1 MYFVF
6 APIQNVCS
14 YLISSIRLS
23 SGCSNLCFTSLPDGI
38 TFCGM
43 NSVTELNCKNLVM
56 VSTADLTC
64 TGLFHLGRLSLVCVL
79 SSGGPGSVS
88 AGTGQASSWKS
99 GSGSPASPDARRVPC
114 ESATCHVQSRIRPGS
129 AGPSKMVSKAGSAG
143 PSKMASQ

>member
-14 YLISSIRLS
+14 YLISSILNKDTDY

-64 TGLFHLGRLSLVCVL
+64 TGLFHLRRLSLVCVL

-88 AGTGQASSWKS
+88 AGTGQALSLI
-99 GSGSPASPDARRVPC
+99 
-114 ESATCHVQSRIRPGS
+114 HI
-129 AGPSKMVSKAGSAG
+129 
-143 PSKMASQ
+143 